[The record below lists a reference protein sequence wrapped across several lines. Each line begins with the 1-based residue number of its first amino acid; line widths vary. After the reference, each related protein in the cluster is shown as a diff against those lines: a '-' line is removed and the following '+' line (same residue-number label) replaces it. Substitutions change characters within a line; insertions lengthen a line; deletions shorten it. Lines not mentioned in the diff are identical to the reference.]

1 MDAMGTRSLVDN
13 SVLDTAICAIKFWIL
28 LASKSKSRASHGA
41 IKGSSSNAR
50 QVKALYRNAA
60 TPTNYDVQLE
70 QRQPLEIR
78 VTDIDLG
85 RLGHITWRDPP
96 GYLLPNSGI
105 IYAIDDA
112 LPDLS
117 NTTTEESY

>member
-28 LASKSKSRASHGA
+28 LASKSKSRASHGRSG
-41 IKGSSSNAR
+41 KLLPNAR

-85 RLGHITWRDPP
+85 RLAGISLAGHP
-96 GYLLPNSGI
+96 GVS
-105 IYAIDDA
+105 AA
-112 LPDLS
+112 K
-117 NTTTEESY
+117 

>member
-1 MDAMGTRSLVDN
+1 MGRLQA
-13 SVLDTAICAIKFWIL
+13 LP
-28 LASKSKSRASHGA
+28 
-41 IKGSSSNAR
+41 NAR

-85 RLGHITWRDPP
+85 RFAGISLWRDTQE
-96 GYLLPNSGI
+96 YLLPNSGI
-105 IYAIDDA
+105 IYASRDDA
-112 LPDLS
+112 FWLK
-117 NTTTEESY
+117 